1 MGLKSKVIRGM
12 TQAHTLTIVM
22 IGVLWETRDD
32 QGAQLCRAIGTAMAG
47 VALGAVLPWSGTAHA
62 RQVTPVS
69 LVQQCPRLASAA
81 FARLMAPALC
91 GS

>member
-1 MGLKSKVIRGM
+1 M
-12 TQAHTLTIVM
+12 TK
-22 IGVLWETRDD
+22 
-32 QGAQLCRAIGTAMAG
+32 GAQLCRATGTAMAG

-81 FARLMAPALC
+81 FAPADGARPVRILSAKVIAASPAGTGAPPPCRRIARSLV
-91 GS
+91 